1 MSEYKDPHPWP
12 LFHSKGSEP
21 EETFIVRQ
29 SRIQEASVPSSG
41 HQFCISIVCPIFPCR
56 CEIHIWF
63 LPVQKE
69 WKYLDFCTE
78 DHSYLLHKPKS
89 YFLWGLSH
97 LKKKKKHHHFFVI
110 FKNTRVILHHSVTDI
125 SSGPNSSPLCS
136 DLKINLAR
144 AKYLSFRINTLI
156 QTIIISLLDDWNNF
170 SSNMHSSLHA
180 CYVCSMFSTW
190 KSEQPL

>member
-97 LKKKKKHHHFFVI
+97 LKKKKASLFLRDFQKHTCHPSSLCHRYFI
-110 FKNTRVILHHSVTDI
+110 WSKLKSSMLWFKNQSRTGQI
-125 SSGPNSSPLCS
+125 SQLQNKHPHPN
-136 DLKINLAR
+136 N
-144 AKYLSFRINTLI
+144 
-156 QTIIISLLDDWNNF
+156 NNF
-170 SSNMHSSLHA
+170 SPGWL
-180 CYVCSMFSTW
+180 
-190 KSEQPL
+190 K